1 MRERENSFIVLLAV
15 GMFLTISLSASN
27 VFAEN
32 GKSKGN
38 WSNPCIVARIG
49 DEKIYISEIEQ
60 TAKKLDNIKRTNKE
74 ISLNL
79 GKQSN
84 VRKYIAYVALAKRA
98 RREGIGKDKDA
109 IFEIE
114 RAEDKILSNK
124 LLSDRLDK
132 IKITEKDLQVYYM
145 QNKQRYPMKG
155 KIKISYI
162 ILESKTQAEKII
174 DALNKG
180 KSFEKV
186 AENEQKVKLDN
197 WIFMD
202 SSYATQIEGLS
213 HETLNEL
220 FSLDKGG
227 SSNPV
232 EIHSEFYIFH
242 IDKKE
247 PAMYSPFAE
256 VRKQVE
262 YDCGREA
269 KKKAIAELIRE
280 TFAQENV
287 KVYKEVQSSVTSGTC
302 CIE

>member
-49 DEKIYISEIEQ
+49 DEEIYISEIEQ
-60 TAKKLDNIKRTNKE
+60 ALGG
-74 ISLNL
+74 LNSNCKPEESSKDCRL
-79 GKQSN
+79 SN

-186 AENEQKVKLDN
+186 SEKKIVKLDN

-202 SSYATQIEGLS
+202 NSYMTQIEGLS

>member
-15 GMFLTISLSASN
+15 GMFLVAGIFLTVSLNAGSA
-27 VFAEN
+27 FAEN
-32 GKSKGN
+32 GESKGGN
-38 WSNPCIVARIG
+38 DYIVAKIG
-49 DEKIYISEIEQ
+49 DEEIYISEIEQ
-60 TAKKLDNIKRTNKE
+60 ALGG
-74 ISLNL
+74 LNSNCKPEESSKDCRL
-79 GKQSN
+79 SN

-247 PAMYSPFAE
+247 SAMYSPFAE
-256 VRKQVE
+256 VRPQVE
-262 YDCGREA
+262 ADYVEKARE
-269 KKKAIAELIRE
+269 KATAEITRE

-287 KVYKEVQSSVTSGTC
+287 KIYEDQV
-302 CIE
+302 IEHMPK